1 MTLTEEHGGFDLER
15 ARGLRDFLQD
25 DCAEVGDVWAEMIA
39 EIERLRADIDDSEK
53 RNEDLRKGID
63 DLSKTIFSGTQA
75 AKIKELEDAL
85 VEQNKA
91 LYRLWQISID
101 EKAKL
106 GNKEK
111 RYPYGET
118 DAEDDAAYDLQE
130 QLKEEGLWDII
141 WKYVSCGRIGPDA
154 DAKPREGLYGKYCIS
169 KADGSPVDP
178 NADYFVLRLDT
189 DPVARRAAR
198 EYSYVTPDR
207 DLARGLQDRLAKY
220 DPQLKDCMN
229 IQFFGL
235 EKPRVWQ
242 ITEER
247 KAALWHAINVLK
259 ENDIMEEP
267 EEHLWD
273 EEVTVLQAMLTE
285 AGQ

>member
-1 MTLTEEHGGFDLER
+1 MPLTEEQKLAHQAARIDELEADNQNLVTLNKSLMNNDWILRDNNRKYRKRAQKAELLNKELKADLEQSER
-15 ARGLRDFLQD
+15 VIEARL
-25 DCAEVGDVWAEMIA
+25 EV
-39 EIERLRADIDDSEK
+39 IDQ
-53 RNEDLRKGID
+53 
-63 DLSKTIFSGTQA
+63 QA
-75 AKIKELEDAL
+75 AKIRELEDVHKRSGVKYAKIINEL
-85 VEQNKA
+85 RSSVYANIPGLKKQ
-91 LYRLWQISID
+91 WD
-101 EKAKL
+101 EILNAPANGK
-106 GNKEK
+106 
-111 RYPYGET
+111 
-118 DAEDDAAYDLQE
+118 
-130 QLKEEGLWDII
+130 
-141 WKYVSCGRIGPDA
+141 IGPDA
-154 DAKPREGLYGKYCIS
+154 DAKQREGLYGKYYIS
-169 KADGSPVDP
+169 KADDSPVDP

-235 EKPRVWQ
+235 EKPHCWQ

-267 EEHLWD
+267 EEHLWN

-285 AGQ
+285 ADHDKP